1 MAISMQPIIDDDD
14 CSGYDS
20 GDVHMRSY
28 CNIYRLHFMQI
39 LITQATLSSV
49 IFLLLNT
56 LPLINFRHLT
66 IMQYMERSNFAFT
79 VEYNTVTNILL
90 DGDR

>member
-1 MAISMQPIIDDDD
+1 MMTVPGMI
-14 CSGYDS
+14 S
-20 GDVHMRSY
+20 GDVYMRSY

-39 LITQATLSSV
+39 LITQASLSSV

-66 IMQYMERSNFAFT
+66 IMQYMERIHFAFT
-79 VEYNTVTNILL
+79 VEYNAVTNISL